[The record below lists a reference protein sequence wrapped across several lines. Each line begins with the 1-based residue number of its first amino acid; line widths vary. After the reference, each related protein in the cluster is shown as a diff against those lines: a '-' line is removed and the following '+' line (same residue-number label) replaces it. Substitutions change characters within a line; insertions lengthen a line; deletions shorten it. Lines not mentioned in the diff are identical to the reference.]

1 MLLKKKQKPS
11 DLFTV
16 TLNSYWAC
24 LTIKPTSTTAG
35 KTEPKKMKI
44 RFLKYNF
51 QV

>member
-1 MLLKKKQKPS
+1 MLLKKQKPS

-16 TLNSYWAC
+16 VKLLLGLFNNKT
-24 LTIKPTSTTAG
+24 TITAG
-35 KTEPKKMKI
+35 KTEPNVMQN